1 MKLSF
6 WIQITNIRIN
16 FNHLDVDNN
25 TGFDEIFYQEYK
37 EMVEYC
43 SEDLTNKNWKVNE
56 IFDGLINQTIIN
68 SEILKYLVRGD
79 ILHPSLF
86 ESETQSNLSKDA
98 LKTLNQSEIV
108 FLIKSKMWAEGQ
120 ISLEL
125 EAFHFENEREML
137 KEISLGNI

>member
-16 FNHLDVDNN
+16 FNHLDIDNN

-43 SEDLTNKNWKVNE
+43 SEDLTNKNWKIDE
-56 IFDGLINQTIIN
+56 IFDGLINQTTID

-86 ESETQSNLSKDA
+86 VSETQSNLSKDV

-125 EAFHFENEREML
+125 EAFHFENEREIL